1 MAGKL
6 GKFQMVGFQH
16 WKGLTKENHLGS
28 IFQLAPQKATNLM
41 VQLLAYYRGKTLD
54 TFLNQFP
61 TREFEDDNEY
71 YWDVIGSSRR
81 NIPLV
86 EARDENGTIVTRD
99 KGMIGVGTAPFYLV
113 FPEDWF
119 ADGEY
124 IVGNLNEIYQFRI
137 LGDPRIEGTNA
148 VYKVELAGGNTAG
161 VPAERLLAGERFS
174 VEAAFVEKELSRK
187 VGDVRFTSPVS
198 MRNEWSIVRIQHK
211 VPGSMLNKKLAVG
224 IPIVNETEGRY
235 TKSVATMWMHNVD
248 WEVEQQF
255 SEYKNNALAF
265 GRSNRNANGEYM
277 NFGKSGNVIKTGAG
291 LFEQMEVAN
300 TMYYNTFSL
309 KLLEDALYE
318 LSASKLNFGDRYFL
332 IKTGERGAIQFHK
345 EVLKTVSG
353 WTQFVLDNSSVGV
366 IQKTQSKLHQNSLSA
381 GFQFV
386 EYKAPNGVR
395 VKIDVDPFYDDPVR
409 NKILHPNG
417 GVAFSYRYDIMYIGT
432 MDQPNIFKCKIK
444 GDNEYKAPNGV
455 RVKIDVDPF
464 YDDPVRNK
472 ILHPNGGVAFSY
484 RYDIMYIG
492 TMDQP
497 NIFKCKIK
505 GDNEYRGYQW
515 GLRNPFT
522 GQKGNPYMSFDE
534 DSAVIHRM
542 ATLGICVLDP
552 TRTMSLIPAILQG

>member
-1 MAGKL
+1 
-6 GKFQMVGFQH
+6 
-16 WKGLTKENHLGS
+16 
-28 IFQLAPQKATNLM
+28 M
-41 VQLLAYYRGKTLD
+41 VQLLAFYRGKTLD

-61 TREFEDDNEY
+61 TKEFEDDSEY

-86 EARDENGTIVTRD
+86 EARDENGNVVTSESANV
-99 KGMIGVGTAPFYLV
+99 GAGTAPFYLV

-124 IVGNLNEIYQFRI
+124 IVGNLNEVYQFRI
-137 LGDPRIEGTNA
+137 LGEPRMEGTNA
-148 VYKVELAGGNTAG
+148 VYKVELAGGNTTG
-161 VPAERLLAGERFS
+161 CPAERLLAGERFS
-174 VEAAFVEKELSRK
+174 VEAAFVEKEMSRK
-187 VGDVRFTSPVS
+187 VGDVRFSSPVS
-198 MRNEWSIVRIQHK
+198 MRNEWSTIRIQHK
-211 VPGSMLNKKLAVG
+211 VEGSMLNKKLAVG
-224 IPIVNETEGRY
+224 IPIMKPTAGGY

-277 NFGKSGNVIKTGAG
+277 NFGKSGNAIKTGAG
-291 LFEQMEVAN
+291 LFEQMEVSN

-318 LSASKLNFGDRYFL
+318 LSAAKLDFGDRYFL

-353 WTQFVLDNSSVGV
+353 WTQFVLDNNSIGV
-366 IQKTQSKLHQNSLSA
+366 VQKTQSQLHTNSLSA

-409 NKILHPNG
+409 NKIQHPNG
-417 GVAFSYRYDIMYIGT
+417 GVAMSYRYDIMYIGT
-432 MDQPNIFKCKIK
+432 MDQPNIFKCAIK
-444 GDNEYKAPNGV
+444 GQ
-455 RVKIDVDPF
+455 
-464 YDDPVRNK
+464 
-472 ILHPNGGVAFSY
+472 
-484 RYDIMYIG
+484 
-492 TMDQP
+492 T
-497 NIFKCKIK
+497 
-505 GDNEYRGYQW
+505 EYRGYQW

-522 GQKGNPYMSFDE
+522 GQMNNPYMSFDE

-542 ATLGICVLDP
+542 AKLGICVLDP
-552 TRTMSLIPAILQG
+552 TRTMSLIPAVLQG

>member
-6 GKFQMVGFQH
+6 GKFQMIGFQH

-41 VQLLAYYRGKTLD
+41 VQLLAFYRGKTLD

-61 TREFEDDNEY
+61 TKEFEDDSEY

-86 EARDENGTIVTRD
+86 EARDENGNVVTSESANV
-99 KGMIGVGTAPFYLV
+99 GAGTAPFYLV

-124 IVGNLNEIYQFRI
+124 IVGNLNEVYQFRI
-137 LGDPRIEGTNA
+137 LGEPRMEGTNA
-148 VYKVELAGGNTAG
+148 VYKVELAGGNTTG
-161 VPAERLLAGERFS
+161 CPAERLLAGERFS
-174 VEAAFVEKELSRK
+174 VEAAFVEKEMSRK
-187 VGDVRFTSPVS
+187 VGDVRFSSPVS
-198 MRNEWSIVRIQHK
+198 MRNEWSTIRIQHK
-211 VPGSMLNKKLAVG
+211 VEGSMLNKKLAVG
-224 IPIVNETEGRY
+224 IPIMKPTAGGY

-248 WEVEQQF
+248 WEVEEQF

-277 NFGKSGNVIKTGAG
+277 NFGKSGNAIKTGAG
-291 LFEQMEVAN
+291 LFEQMEVSN

-318 LSASKLNFGDRYFL
+318 LSAAKLDFGDRYFL

-353 WTQFVLDNSSVGV
+353 WTQFVLDNNSIGV
-366 IQKTQSKLHQNSLSA
+366 VQKTQSQLHTNSLSA

-409 NKILHPNG
+409 NKIQHPNG
-417 GVAFSYRYDIMYIGT
+417 GVAMSYRFDIMYIGT
-432 MDQPNIFKCKIK
+432 MDQPNIFKCAIK
-444 GDNEYKAPNGV
+444 G
-455 RVKIDVDPF
+455 
-464 YDDPVRNK
+464 
-472 ILHPNGGVAFSY
+472 
-484 RYDIMYIG
+484 
-492 TMDQP
+492 QP
-497 NIFKCKIK
+497 
-505 GDNEYRGYQW
+505 EYRGYQW

-522 GQKGNPYMSFDE
+522 GQMNNPYMSFDE

-542 ATLGICVLDP
+542 AKLGICVLDP
-552 TRTMSLIPAILQG
+552 TRTMSLIPAVLQG